1 MTRKLS
7 IWLPAAAL
15 LLPLAGLGIW
25 NVSEPSD
32 DHNSLGALVE
42 GSGYRELMPPS
53 QLFGPGTIGTVE
65 RLPDG
70 SLQLHLA
77 CTMDNQ
83 ELASLWQQ
91 SSTVNRQFASKLE
104 DSYKAS
110 AEALRKAIA
119 NTAGTRVKRVSA
131 SLQDMHVITMTH
143 ENLLKIRSKY
153 LAGSCEEAIIWNLQA
168 GANVCQTEEVLQA
181 DIAYKVDFE
190 DGLSATEKA
199 ELTKEISAS
208 VDISHDNTGTDEVRG
223 DDLYFG
229 VKLNVTCF
237 RLDDSGRRVAGTHSS

>member
-15 LLPLAGLGIW
+15 MLPLAGLGIW
-25 NVSEPSD
+25 NVSQPG
-32 DHNSLGALVE
+32 DHNGLGELVE
-42 GSGYRELMPPS
+42 ESGYRELTPPS

-65 RLPDG
+65 KLSDG

-77 CTMDNQ
+77 CSMDNE
-83 ELASLWQQ
+83 ELAALWQQ
-91 SSTVNRQFASKLE
+91 SSTINRQFASKLE
-104 DSYKAS
+104 NTYKAS

-153 LAGSCEEAIIWNLQA
+153 LAGSCEEAIIWNLRA
-168 GANVCQTEEVLQA
+168 GASVCQTEEVLRA
-181 DIAYKVDFE
+181 DIAYKVVFE

-199 ELTKEISAS
+199 ELTKEIGAS

-237 RLDDSGRRVAGTHSS
+237 RLDDSGGRVAGRDSG